1 MTTPS
6 FPAISEFVSELST
19 LVGLSKSLKKEVEK
33 KDRKITRLQRKNK
46 KLLEI
51 INDLSKRSG
60 EDSSEEVEEVDETK
74 SIGKKTYEEFL
85 LVDDEDESDMNPVVF
100 ASSAYEAAKIFSER
114 ILGDPSVPGEIQP
127 ETYQF
132 TGDSGKVLYEFTAV
146 KDAKGKISTI
156 FNSYSPHGEE
166 NKTETKKPKDKPVKK
181 TDLDTFFSQLKE
193 SFLDRRYPQSYY
205 HPLDAN
211 FVFKEIAIRGDR
223 EIICIGRTG
232 PNEVI
237 PLLSEKSKAKL
248 QTFMTELGVKDLQTL
263 EEVKD
268 KLNMKQLKEY
278 RDLIPKQPKI
288 ASHPQKVIDECLE
301 LNVARGVYY
310 WSTHLM
316 FCEMKIGNRDEI
328 VCVGGYPGCEYDEAD
343 EPNEFMDSQPLN
355 YFYLRMLR
363 DFEKDSGFSVLN
375 IRDLYLHGPE
385 TFSECQP
392 TVKKLTEVGLMPGY
406 D

>member
-6 FPAISEFVSELST
+6 FPAISEFISELST
-19 LVGLSKSLKKEVEK
+19 LVGLSKSLKKEIVRKDK
-33 KDRKITRLQRKNK
+33 KISRLQRKNK
-46 KLLEI
+46 KLLKI
-51 INDLSKRSG
+51 INDLSKRSE
-60 EDSSEEVEEVDETK
+60 EDSSEEVEEVDESK
-74 SIGKKTYEEFL
+74 SIGNKTYEEFL

-114 ILGDPSVPGEIQP
+114 ILGDSSVPGEIQP

-132 TGDSGKVLYEFTAV
+132 TGNSGKVLYEFTAV

-156 FNSYSPHGEE
+156 FNSYSPHREE
-166 NKTETKKPKDKPVKK
+166 KKTETKKPKVKK
-181 TDLDTFFSQLKE
+181 MDVDTFFKE
-193 SFLDRRYPQSYY
+193 LTKGGSTSENWY
-205 HPLDAN
+205 HPLDEDN
-211 FVFKEIAIRGDR
+211 FVFRELKLRGDK
-223 EIICIGRTG
+223 ELICIGFEDDEGVWPLTSG
-232 PNEVI
+232 PAMELQVF
-237 PLLSEKSKAKL
+237 LAKL
-248 QTFMTELGVKDLQTL
+248 GVEDLQTL
-263 EEVKD
+263 EEIKD

-288 ASHPQKVIDECLE
+288 ASHPQKVIVECLE

-316 FCEMKIGNRDEI
+316 FCEMKIGDRDEI

-392 TVKKLTEVGLMPGY
+392 TVKKLIEAELMPGY